1 MGLFDFIHKKTGKQ
15 GMEILTAEESFI
27 DCAEK
32 TASLVA
38 DSVENGEIEEVSG
51 RVQELIS
58 TMPEKQRN
66 VFDSLSATP
75 WVTTIAVCILL
86 SVGFLMLFPIAL
98 GSLWYSDTYRQYGI
112 GGVALILLIV
122 GVNAFICR
130 KAIFEIRF
138 SKRYKKYENVLRYKN
153 FEIVDDL
160 AEMVGV
166 SKDITI
172 KDLIKAVH
180 LKLIP
185 QGRFG
190 NDQLF
195 FMVTDYAFEKY
206 SVNPEIYDRYF
217 RQLMDERSRINERPK
232 EIEDLLRQ
240 GREHVAKICDYNDA
254 IKDKDVSEKLDRM
267 EKLVAAIFHEVDI
280 NPSQAGKLSMFM
292 NYYLPT
298 TEKLLEAYADIDEK
312 NIKGERLKKVQMD
325 IVKALDSIN
334 DAFEILLERFYEEQ
348 EIDIASDISVMEK
361 VMKQQGDV
369 RGQIS

>member
-1 MGLFDFIHKKTGKQ
+1 MGIFDFIHNKTGEQ
-15 GMEILTAEESFI
+15 GTEILTAEESFI

-32 TASLVA
+32 TASLVS

-51 RVQELIS
+51 RVQEFIS
-58 TMPEKQRN
+58 TMPEKQKII
-66 VFDSLSATP
+66 FASPSDTP
-75 WVTTIAVCILL
+75 WVAAIAVCILL
-86 SVGFLMLFPIAL
+86 SVGFLMFFPIAL
-98 GSLWYSDTYRQYGI
+98 GVLRYSDTYRQSGI
-112 GGVALILLIV
+112 VLILLIV
-122 GVNAFICR
+122 GVNAYICR
-130 KAIFEIRF
+130 KAILEIRF
-138 SKRYKKYENVLRYKN
+138 SKRYKMYENVLRYKN

-172 KDLIKAVH
+172 KDLKKAVH

-206 SVNPEIYDRYF
+206 AANPEIYDRYF

-312 NIKGERLKKVQMD
+312 QIKGERLKKLQMD
-325 IVKALDSIN
+325 IVQALDSIN
-334 DAFEILLERFYEEQ
+334 DAFDILLERFYEEQ
-348 EIDIASDISVMEK
+348 EIDIASDISVMER
-361 VMKQQGDV
+361 VMKQRGDV
-369 RGQIS
+369 KEQIT